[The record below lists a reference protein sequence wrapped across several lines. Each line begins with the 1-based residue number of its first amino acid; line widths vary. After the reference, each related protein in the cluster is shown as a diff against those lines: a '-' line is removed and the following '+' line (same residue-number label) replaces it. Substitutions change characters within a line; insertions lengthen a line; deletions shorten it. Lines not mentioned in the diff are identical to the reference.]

1 MKQVGEFVVD
11 VEQGILRHKETQQ
24 EVIIEPKLFEL
35 LLLFIAQPNNL
46 VSRQNILDKLW
57 KGSLVTDNAIN
68 KLVAN
73 LRKAL
78 GDDVKKPRYIKTVP
92 KRGYRLICKVVTP
105 DDACNSE
112 QTDCVTRSISQS
124 ISQSNSHPV
133 SQSKERLDR
142 LAEKPYHFAIAIVLI
157 VLMAS
162 VFFMIYAGIGIEN
175 NESYSS
181 KALTRTSGI
190 ESSARMHP
198 NGKHLYYLK
207 KRLKRRQSGSEYQL
221 WVKDLNTSALKQVAT
236 NEHNISQI
244 IAIVL
249 GDAGQ
254 TTELFFLDKQQQHCG
269 VYRAEVSSPSQTKQ
283 GLGATEKLFDCSDKR
298 LKDIDYNAQQQ
309 TLYYAAQPKNFWPNQ
324 IYAFDIASKA
334 HHLVSQVEPDG
345 WGHHSLDISPDGE
358 KLLIM
363 STDSD
368 FKTQFLSINLSSGK
382 VTEGVKFNQPVYEA
396 IWHHDSKQVYYFGA
410 PPVNQIMKSELNG
423 NNASVVINTAERLSS
438 GMSLFPDGKNIV
450 FSTEQKNYNLR
461 WLDAENNG
469 VAIDNSRVND
479 IYPALFHQ
487 SEKHL
492 FISERN
498 GYRQLFLSEH
508 RANYAEVISN
518 FSQPYWIGYLAVS
531 ADDTHILLNARNQV
545 YLLPIESLTDGL
557 PITELSEQYLLYTS
571 TEPIISL
578 DFLSDSNA
586 AITAVSNGNPELI
599 VIDLDKKSI
608 VQQKGLWSYGL
619 TDSEH
624 SDHYYLIEQTSNN
637 LYRVNPKDNTLVA
650 MNISLPIGFYHVK
663 VDNGTLYYVLSEN
676 DKEYINIISLKNV
689 RPKTKYLIQGFSS
702 YDVANGK
709 TIVSDID
716 SLEGDVHRT
725 LY

>member
-11 VEQGILRHKETQQ
+11 VEQRTLRHKETQQ

-46 VSRQNILDKLW
+46 VSRHNILDKLW
-57 KGSLVTDNAIN
+57 KGALVTDNAIN
-68 KLVAN
+68 KQVAN

-78 GDDVKKPRYIKTVP
+78 GDDVKNPRYIQTVP
-92 KRGYRLICKVVTP
+92 KRGYRLICEVTAP
-105 DDACNSE
+105 DEKDHSE
-112 QTDCVTRSISQS
+112 QADCANRSISQS
-124 ISQSNSHPV
+124 ISHPV

-142 LAEKPYHFAIAIVLI
+142 LAEKPYQTLIAIFIFILV
-157 VLMAS
+157 AS
-162 VFFMIYAGIGIEN
+162 VFFVIYAGIGIEN

-207 KRLKRRQSGSEYQL
+207 ESLKKSQSGKGYQL
-221 WVKDLNTSALKQVAT
+221 WVKDLQTSTLKQVAT

-254 TTELFFLDKQQQHCG
+254 TTELFFLDKQQGHCG
-269 VYRAEVSSPSQTKQ
+269 VYRAELSSPSQTKQ

-309 TLYYAAQPKNFWPNQ
+309 KLYYAAQPKNFWPNQ

-368 FKTQFLSINLSSGK
+368 FKTQLLSINLSSGK

-396 IWHHDSKQVYYFGA
+396 IWHHDSTLVYYYGA
-410 PPVNQIMKSELNG
+410 PPVNQILKSELSG
-423 NNASVVINTAERLSS
+423 DNASVVINTAERLSS

-498 GYRQLFLSEH
+498 GYRQLFSSDH
-508 RANYAEVISN
+508 KANYAQAVSN
-518 FSQPYWIGYLAVS
+518 FAQPYWIGYLAVS
-531 ADDTHILLNARNQV
+531 ADDSHILLNARNQV
-545 YLLPIESLTDGL
+545 YLLPTETLTGGM

-571 TEPIISL
+571 TDPIISL
-578 DFLSDSNA
+578 DFLGDSSA
-586 AITAVSNGNPELI
+586 AITAVNSGNPELI
-599 VIDLDKKSI
+599 VIDLENKSI
-608 VQQKGLWSYGL
+608 VQQDGLWAYGL
-619 TDSEH
+619 TDSEN
-624 SDHYYLIEQTSNN
+624 SDHYYLIEQKSNN
-637 LYRVNPKDNTLVA
+637 LYRVDLEDNTLVA
-650 MNISLPIGFYHVK
+650 MNISLPVGFYHVK

-676 DKEYINIISLKNV
+676 EKEYINTISLKNAGS
-689 RPKTKYLIQGFSS
+689 KTKHFVQGFSS

-716 SLEGDVHRT
+716 SLEGDIHRT